1 MRYQSKKNKIKNKQK
16 IQKIQSS
23 QTIRIIIRL
32 IMKQKI
38 INKQIKN
45 R

>member
-1 MRYQSKKNKIKNKQK
+1 MKYQSTKNKIKNK
-16 IQKIQSS
+16 QKIQSS

>member
-1 MRYQSKKNKIKNKQK
+1 MRYQSTKNKIKNKQK
-16 IQKIQSS
+16 IQKIQNN
-23 QTIRIIIRL
+23 QAIRIIIRL
-32 IMKQKI
+32 VMKQKI